1 MRTLSLLLILS
12 VVVPMLVAQGTPADD
27 KLYDEV
33 RRKLA
38 NDVDV
43 KGAGLEVSVKN
54 GAVTLRGKVHD
65 QRAREKAEKIT
76 KKVKGVTSVTNQ
88 LKLVGDD

>member
-1 MRTLSLLLILS
+1 MRTLSLLLIL
-12 VVVPMLVAQGTPADD
+12 VLVVPMLMAQGTPADD
-27 KLYDEV
+27 KLYDDI

-43 KGAGLEVSVKN
+43 KGAGLDVSVKN

-88 LKLVGDD
+88 LKLVGED

>member
-1 MRTLSLLLILS
+1 MRTLSLLLIL
-12 VVVPMLVAQGTPADD
+12 VLVVPMLMAQGTPADD
-27 KLYDEV
+27 KLYDDI

-43 KGAGLEVSVKN
+43 KGAGLDVSVKN

-65 QRAREKAEKIT
+65 QKAREKAEKIT

-88 LKLVGDD
+88 LKLVGED